1 MEKIFTHFTD
11 PQGTVMNQKG
21 ENKGSVVCIC
31 VGDCGEQEK
40 NSLCKDVSHNGKKIK
55 KVSVP

>member
-40 NSLCKDVSHNGKKIK
+40 NSLCKDVSHNGKK
-55 KVSVP
+55 